1 MTETQGHHHG
11 AGHGPGRRFPAEQW
25 TRLLSDERRAMLD
38 PDRFLARLDVRAGAT
53 VADLGA
59 GPGFFTLPL
68 ARYVGESGR
77 VFAVDV
83 SPDMIEVLR
92 QRLAD
97 HGGMS
102 QVVAVVSTEHE
113 LPIPDHAVELALL
126 AFVLHEIADPDVFL
140 AGVRRV
146 LAPGGRLVVLE
157 WAPREES
164 VGPPLHERLPVTE
177 SERILTRAGFEVVER
192 GEANASNYFLIATV
206 TRGGRSRGA

>member
-1 MTETQGHHHG
+1 MTETQGHQHG

-25 TRLLSDERRAMLD
+25 ARLLSDERRALLD
-38 PDRFLARLDVRAGAT
+38 PDRFLARLGIRAGAT

-68 ARYVGESGR
+68 ARCVGESGR

-97 HGGMS
+97 HGGMP
-102 QVVAVVSTEHE
+102 QVVAAVSTERE
-113 LPIPDHAVELALL
+113 LPVPDHAVELALL
-126 AFVLHEIADPDVFL
+126 AFVLHEIADPDTFL

-157 WAPREES
+157 WVPQEES
-164 VGPPLHERLPVTE
+164 IGPPLHERLPVAE
-177 SERILTRAGFEVVER
+177 SERILGHAGFEVVER

-206 TRGGRSRGA
+206 ARGGRPRGA